1 LIGGSGGK
9 KRRFLRQVKH
19 TPQGGGKTVD
29 NLLTSE
35 NWGDFMVLIRRKR
48 VISPAVTLLKFATS

>member
-1 LIGGSGGK
+1 M
-9 KRRFLRQVKH
+9 FLRQVKH

-35 NWGDFMVLIRRKR
+35 NWGDFMGPDKAKACHFASRHSAKICHFVKH
-48 VISPAVTLLKFATS
+48 TLFL